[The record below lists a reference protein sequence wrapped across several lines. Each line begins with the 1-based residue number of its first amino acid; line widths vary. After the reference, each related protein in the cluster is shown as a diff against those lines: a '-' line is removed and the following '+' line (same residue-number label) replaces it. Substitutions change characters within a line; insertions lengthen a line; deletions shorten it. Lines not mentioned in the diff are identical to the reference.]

1 MSRNFF
7 ENYRAGRNYSVVSY
21 QACRVPSC
29 FLRYWQLDDALF
41 WPPAPVRT
49 AMDDLNNFCCQ
60 NPDCPDYGRRDLGN
74 LRVCFRNGPNK
85 QRRVLACRTCQQRFS
100 ERKGTPLYRAKLPE
114 DKASRLPAVSVSYR
128 AARKYAASVG
138 GLLST
143 EAQWEYAAKSR
154 QDGSLITRSGADLEH
169 VVPLADFE
177 FLGHQRHHVG
187 LTDALP
193 LADRQGHVL
202 ISSIFERS
210 RHELLARCLLDRPEN
225 SRIADTGTAQRHQ
238 QSQLFLDQ
246 RPCVRAR
253 FTPGCSKPF
262 VRHPAR

>member
-1 MSRNFF
+1 MP
-7 ENYRAGRNYSVVSY
+7 VVSY

-114 DKASRLPAVSVSYR
+114 DKALSVLQHLQESCGVRQTSRLVGVNKNTVVRLAVVAGQHAQDLHDDLVAFSPAD
-128 AARKYAASVG
+128 ARG
-138 GLLST
+138 
-143 EAQWEYAAKSR
+143 
-154 QDGSLITRSGADLEH
+154 
-169 VVPLADFE
+169 P
-177 FLGHQRHHVG
+177 
-187 LTDALP
+187 
-193 LADRQGHVL
+193 
-202 ISSIFERS
+202 
-210 RHELLARCLLDRPEN
+210 
-225 SRIADTGTAQRHQ
+225 
-238 QSQLFLDQ
+238 
-246 RPCVRAR
+246 VR
-253 FTPGCSKPF
+253 
-262 VRHPAR
+262 